1 MSATTKLE
9 LMIQPNNLKHTRQ
22 PEGITHQT
30 DDPKKPG
37 QDNACQGIPSQ
48 ENYSQERLKY
58 RLVGLCC
65 ANCALKIEK
74 AFCAEET
81 IGQTTLNFATQT
93 VLLPSASLD
102 LAQRIVDRIE
112 PGVKLTLVDQR
123 KSKTTDPQGSS
134 QRSRESRGK
143 MLRMIAAGVL
153 FVLGLVF
160 TTLVQNPSRV
170 LEYTIFLTAYGLVG
184 YEVLYLA
191 LRNMVRGAL
200 FDENFLMAL
209 ATLGAIGIHQ
219 LSEAVGVML
228 FYTVGEYIQDLAVNR
243 SRHSIQALMDI
254 RPDYAN
260 LIHQLD
266 VLKVEPEDVQVG
278 QQILVRPGERVPL
291 DGEVLKGSSFV
302 DTSAL
307 TGESVPRKVEA
318 GDVVLSGMMNSSGV
332 LTVRVTHPY
341 AESSVQKIFE
351 LVENANARKARTE
364 NFITTFSR
372 YYTPGVVLTALAIAI
387 VPPLLGAGMFS
398 HWLYRALT
406 ILVISCPCALVISVP
421 LGYFGGIG
429 GAARHGILVKG
440 ANFLEALTQVK
451 TVVFDKTG
459 TLTQGVF
466 EVIKLQPTKGF
477 SPEYLMEIAATAEA
491 HSNHPIAKSIRQNYA
506 LPLEV
511 ETLEDYKEISGRG
524 IQVKIKGQE
533 VLVGTAALLQ
543 QAGISVLEESDREKA
558 GTLVHVAVSG
568 QYAGYILIADRL
580 KSGAQAT
587 IEALGKIGLKTVMLT
602 GDHQKVARSVASDLG
617 VNEYYA
623 DLLPQDK
630 VTWLEKFMSEK
641 GDGKVIFVGD
651 GINDAPVLTRAD
663 VGIAMGGLG
672 SDAAIEA
679 ADVVL
684 MEDQP
689 YKLLTAID
697 IARYTKKIIWQNIFF
712 ALGIK
717 LGFILLGVMGMANMW
732 EAVFADVG
740 VTLLA
745 VLNAARVQRHSSPAR
760 WNGEFLTTHKRVLPN
775 RSTA

>member
-1 MSATTKLE
+1 MGATTKLE
-9 LMIQPNNLKHTRQ
+9 LMIQPENLKHNRQ
-22 PEGITHQT
+22 PEEITHQT
-30 DDPKKPG
+30 GDPENPSQEVLSK
-37 QDNACQGIPSQ
+37 DIPSQ
-48 ENYSQERLKY
+48 ENYSQGRLKY

-81 IGQTTLNFATQT
+81 IGPTTLNFATQT
-93 VLLPSASLD
+93 VFLPSAALD

-112 PGVKLTLVDQR
+112 PGVKLTLVDRR
-123 KSKTTDPQGSS
+123 KSKTKDLQESS
-134 QRSRESRGK
+134 QQSRGK
-143 MLRMIAAGVL
+143 MLRMIVASVL

-160 TTLVQNPSRV
+160 TTFEQNPSRV

-209 ATLGAIGIHQ
+209 ATLGAIVIHQ
-219 LSEAVGVML
+219 LPEAVGVML
-228 FYTVGEYIQDLAVNR
+228 FYTIGEYIQNLAVNR

-278 QQILVRPGERVPL
+278 QQILVRPGERIPL

-341 AESSVQKIFE
+341 AESSVEKIFE
-351 LVENANARKARTE
+351 LVENASARKARTE

-387 VPPLLGAGMFS
+387 VPPLLGAGTFS

-429 GAARHGILVKG
+429 GAARQGILVKG

-466 EVIKLQPTKGF
+466 EVIKLQPAKGF
-477 SPEYLMEIAATAEA
+477 SPEYLLEIAATAEA
-491 HSNHPIAKSIRQNYA
+491 HSSHPIAKSIRHNYA

-511 ETLEDYKEISGRG
+511 ETLEDYEEISGRG
-524 IQVKIKGQE
+524 IQAKIKGQE
-533 VLVGTAALLQ
+533 IFVGKAALLQ
-543 QAGISVLEESDREKA
+543 QAGISVLEDSDHEKA
-558 GTLVHVAVSG
+558 GTFVHVAVSG
-568 QYAGYILIADRL
+568 QYVGYILIADRL

-587 IEALGKIGLKTVMLT
+587 IKALEKIGLKTVMLT

-630 VTWLEKFMSEK
+630 VSWLEKIMSEK
-641 GDGKVIFVGD
+641 DGNGKVIFVGD

-697 IARYTKKIIWQNIFF
+697 IAHYTKKIIWQNIFF

-717 LGFILLGVMGMANMW
+717 LGFILLGIMGMANMW

-740 VTLLA
+740 VALLA
-745 VLNAARVQRHSSPAR
+745 VLNAARVQRYSSPAVTGAENFQ
-760 WNGEFLTTHKRVLPN
+760 WQEGLTAR
-775 RSTA
+775 